1 MSGVTGALRCFIV
14 FVVLPRF
21 KHRVHTTY
29 NEVRLSMVCNF
40 ASAVLLLL
48 MSLPNAATF
57 FTASVVAG
65 SSIMLPFGFLRGQF
79 SKSTGAKTQGL
90 VLSAIASMETFT
102 RIVASLVLNTV
113 FRYDLATRFSRPV
126 TATHTFSLI
135 DPASDHAVPLF
146 LERRQAWRMLCPQ
159 HVAL

>member
-1 MSGVTGALRCFIV
+1 MFAIMGLLRCFIV

-40 ASAVLLLL
+40 ASAGLLLV
-48 MSLPNAATF
+48 MSIPNAATF

-65 SSIMLPFGFLRGQF
+65 STLILPFGFLRGQF

-90 VLSAIASMETFT
+90 VLAAIASMEILTG
-102 RIVASLVLNTV
+102 IVASLVLNTV
-113 FRYDLATRFSRPV
+113 FRYVIATR
-126 TATHTFSLI
+126 
-135 DPASDHAVPLF
+135 
-146 LERRQAWRMLCPQ
+146 Q
-159 HVAL
+159 